1 MGIRKV
7 CTAVGALLPGNGLR
21 TRWTHFPSRS
31 PLPILTAF
39 MLLCGIGVVAS
50 ARHQNTKTKAQ
61 QTHEPPPYWAYA
73 VNPTVDASD
82 AQSTPVDE
90 TPRHVPGSAAAFTLA
105 QIDDLFTVPD
115 WHPAG
120 HPAMPEIVA
129 HGRKPDVFACGYCHL
144 PNGQG
149 RPENSSLAGLPVAY
163 IVQQMADFKRGL
175 RKSSEPTHLPVATMI
190 ARETKANENEIQA
203 AAEYFSGLKPQ
214 PWIHVIETAK
224 VPKTHVAGWM
234 LVPSNTGETEPIGQ
248 RIIETPVNLEQTEL
262 RDDASSFIAYVPL
275 GSIKKG
281 KALVTT
287 GSSGKTVP
295 CALCHGSDL
304 KGNANVP
311 SIAGRSP
318 SYIVRQLYDI
328 QSGTRA
334 GVATQLMNPAV
345 AKLTIGDMVSIAAYT
360 ASLRP

>member
-1 MGIRKV
+1 MNMPKV
-7 CTAVGALLPGNGLR
+7 RAAMAAPFLSSDRRTPLADLRHRARLLISTVLMVMCSLAVV
-21 TRWTHFPSRS
+21 T
-31 PLPILTAF
+31 
-39 MLLCGIGVVAS
+39 VAQQ
-50 ARHQNTKTKAQ
+50 QNAKTKTQ
-61 QTHEPPPYWAYA
+61 QPHEPPPYWAYA
-73 VNPTVDASD
+73 VNPQADAPD
-82 AQSTPVDE
+82 AQAKPTDE
-90 TPRHVPGSAAAFTLA
+90 TPQRVPNSAAAFTRA
-105 QIDDLFTVPD
+105 QLDNLFIASD

-163 IVQQMADFKRGL
+163 IVQQMADFKTGL
-175 RKSSEPTHLPVATMI
+175 RKSSEPRHLPVALMI
-190 ARETKANENEIQA
+190 AKETKANETEIQA
-203 AAEYFSGLKPQ
+203 AAEYFSGLRPL
-214 PWIHVIETAK
+214 PWIRVVETAN

-234 LVPSNTGETEPIGQ
+234 LVPSGTGETEPIGQ
-248 RIIETPVNLEQTEL
+248 RIIETPVDLERTEL
-262 RDDASSFIAYVPL
+262 RDDSSSFIAYVPL

-281 KALVTT
+281 KALVTAG
-287 GSSGKTVP
+287 GSGRTVS

-334 GVATQLMNPAV
+334 GVATQLMKPVV

-360 ASLRP
+360 ASLQP